1 METLTFKSFRAIDDP
16 AMCAEFLKEHR
27 KVLEDFGITNV
38 TTNNDA
44 WTEDPGTHVIVAL
57 SNLHGLVG
65 GIRVEV
71 DGGQR
76 ELPIESALQGLDHR
90 ITTTLSTLRPNGN
103 AEVCG
108 LWNSN
113 RYAAMG
119 LPSLLAYAAVSLGN
133 QIGLRSM
140 VCLVAHYTLRHALK
154 SGFTIMEEIGNG
166 GTFTYPIPSIK
177 AIAMVIPDVIALS
190 SAPIEQRRNIMS
202 LRLRPEQERIEMLGS
217 TPTRCI
223 YQLCID
229 KKVLDL
235 RAYVE
240 VMQMHFQ
247 HAASA

>member
-1 METLTFKSFRAIDDP
+1 MDTLTFNAFRAVDDP
-16 AMCAEFLKEHR
+16 AMCAAFLREHR
-27 KVLEDFGITNV
+27 KVLEDFGISNV
-38 TTNNDA
+38 TTNTELWA
-44 WTEDPGTHVIVAL
+44 EDPGTYVIVAH
-57 SNLHGLVG
+57 SSQHGLVG

-71 DGGQR
+71 DRGVR
-76 ELPIESALQGLDHR
+76 ELPIESALYGFDNR
-90 ITTTLSTLRPNGN
+90 ITTSLDRLRADGN

-119 LPSLLAYAAVSLGN
+119 LPGMLAFAAVSLGN

-154 SGFTIMEEIGNG
+154 SGFAIMEDLGNG

-190 SAPIEQRRNIMS
+190 SAPLEQRRNMMS
-202 LRLRPEQERIEMLGS
+202 LRLRPEQERIEKLGS
-217 TPTRCI
+217 TPTRCV
-223 YQLCID
+223 YRLCID

-235 RAYVE
+235 GAYVE
-240 VMQMHFQ
+240 VLQMHHQ
-247 HAASA
+247 YAASA